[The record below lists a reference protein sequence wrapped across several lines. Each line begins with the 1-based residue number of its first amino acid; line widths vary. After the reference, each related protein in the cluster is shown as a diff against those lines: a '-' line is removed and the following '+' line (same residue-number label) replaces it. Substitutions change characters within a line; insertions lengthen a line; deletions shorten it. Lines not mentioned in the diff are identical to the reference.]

1 MVPVLPTDEA
11 GFRLA
16 TSMPY
21 RQRGGARLSSGCL
34 QCGPRCRSA
43 DSLRGAKPNLE
54 NGPADEV
61 KIGNVSGLGGVLVD
75 GEGLT
80 LYQFATD
87 TQGEPSRCVGLCA
100 EAWPPLTLPP
110 GTEAPIAGPGIKSGL
125 LGSEPRADGSMQIT
139 YNGWPLYTWPQD
151 TAPGEATG
159 QGLTNLGGR
168 WWVVDAAGD
177 GVHTP

>member
-1 MVPVLPTDEA
+1 MRVGVEWAFRRRMAGGVLVVVCLA
-11 GFRLA
+11 GGLLTA
-16 TSMPY
+16 CSVAPGAAVKAPY
-21 RQRGGARLSSGCL
+21 GGTKSTF
-34 QCGPRCRSA
+34 
-43 DSLRGAKPNLE
+43 E
-54 NGPADEV
+54 NGPADEI
-61 KIGNVSGLGGVLVD
+61 KIGNVSGLGEVLVD

-87 TQGEPSRCVGLCA
+87 QQGAPSKCVGLCA
-100 EAWPPLTLPP
+100 VEWPPLTLPS
-110 GTEAPIAGPGIKSGL
+110 GTQRPIAGPGIKSSL
-125 LGSEPRADGSMQIT
+125 LGTAPRSDGSIQIT

-151 TAPGEATG
+151 KAPGEATG